1 MKKYDNRIK
10 KLKIE
15 IEELELKI
23 AKAISCNKPAFAK
36 RLEIMRERKVMKLER
51 WIRI

>member
-1 MKKYDNRIK
+1 MKKYDNRIQ

-23 AKAISCNKPAFAK
+23 AKAVNGNKIALAK
-36 RLEIMRERKVMKLER
+36 RLTIMLEHQQVKLER
-51 WIRI
+51 WLRI